1 MLNFMD
7 WYNATEEP
15 FDEGERPVLL
25 TDKQVL
31 SLLSQRNGK
40 DAWGS
45 DLLKRLRSA
54 GVTIPSRTHNHGDGS
69 EPEEEPWPR
78 TEAEGETLSLASRI
92 LTLSGSNPDRDA
104 PACPICGS
112 LYVADVGYEIQ
123 GRDYTALANDAHAKT
138 RTKDVLIAKDYYRI
152 PLGKGDKAGSYKRNA
167 YLCLKCGN
175 EYGEYDSAWEVSHA
189 KDTDAKGLGYKVNT
203 ATSRMA
209 KAAHD
214 AASVI
219 GDGVASLG
227 GVVGNRIGCSKLDD
241 DEDAGS

>member
-1 MLNFMD
+1 MRPGDRYCRECGTERVEGAFLPYKNMTYAVYGPPIKSKFKCPSCGNVWIDIALGGLGASKYCPRCGCGDIRTIEGKVLDFLD

-31 SLLSQRNGK
+31 SLLSQRNGE
-40 DAWGS
+40 DAWSS

-54 GVTIPSRTHNHGDGS
+54 GVTIPSRTYDHGDGS

-92 LTLSGSNPDRDA
+92 LKLSGSNPDRDA

-123 GRDYTALANDAHAKT
+123 GRDYAALANDAHAKT
-138 RTKDVLIAKDYYRI
+138 RTKDVLIAKDY
-152 PLGKGDKAGSYKRNA
+152 
-167 YLCLKCGN
+167 
-175 EYGEYDSAWEVSHA
+175 
-189 KDTDAKGLGYKVNT
+189 
-203 ATSRMA
+203 
-209 KAAHD
+209 
-214 AASVI
+214 
-219 GDGVASLG
+219 
-227 GVVGNRIGCSKLDD
+227 
-241 DEDAGS
+241 